1 MATPFT
7 FEIVTPD
14 KMLFVSDEV
23 TYVGFRTLLG
33 GMGVKANHLPV
44 IATLDVAPLKIQLA
58 NGAEEVF
65 AVCGGFLE
73 MQNNKCT
80 VLATIAEPGDDI
92 DAARANAAKER
103 ASARLAGKNE
113 DLDVDRAKYALKKAM
128 MRLRVTEALGKK

>member
-44 IATLDVAPLKIQLA
+44 IVTLDVAPLKIQLA

-103 ASARLAGKNE
+103 ATARLASKNE
-113 DLDVDRAKYALKKAM
+113 DLDVDRAKFALKKAM

>member
-1 MATPFT
+1 MATSFT

-103 ASARLAGKNE
+103 ATARLASKNE
-113 DLDVDRAKYALKKAM
+113 DLDVDRAKFALKKAM

>member
-23 TYVGFRTLLG
+23 TYVGFRTLL
-33 GMGVKANHLPV
+33 GVKANHLPV

-103 ASARLAGKNE
+103 ATARLASKNE
-113 DLDVDRAKYALKKAM
+113 DLDVDRAKFALKKAM

>member
-103 ASARLAGKNE
+103 ATARLASKNE
-113 DLDVDRAKYALKKAM
+113 DLDVDRAKFALKKAM
-128 MRLRVTEALGKK
+128 MRLRVTETLGKK

>member
-1 MATPFT
+1 
-7 FEIVTPD
+7 
-14 KMLFVSDEV
+14 MLFVSDEV

-33 GMGVKANHLPV
+33 GMGIKANHLPV

-80 VLATIAEPGDDI
+80 VLATIAEPGSDI

-103 ASARLAGKNE
+103 ANARLAAKNE

-128 MRLRVTEALGKK
+128 MRLRVTEVLGKK

>member
-33 GMGVKANHLPV
+33 GMGIKANHLPV

-103 ASARLAGKNE
+103 ATARLASKNE
-113 DLDVDRAKYALKKAM
+113 DLDVDRATYALKKAM
-128 MRLRVTEALGKK
+128 MRLRVTEVLGKK

>member
-80 VLATIAEPGDDI
+80 VLATIAEPGGDI

-103 ASARLAGKNE
+103 ANARLAAKNE

-128 MRLRVTEALGKK
+128 MRLRVTETLGKK

>member
-1 MATPFT
+1 
-7 FEIVTPD
+7 
-14 KMLFVSDEV
+14 MLFVSDEV

-92 DAARANAAKER
+92 DAARAAAAKER
-103 ASARLAGKNE
+103 ATTRLAAKNE

>member
-1 MATPFT
+1 
-7 FEIVTPD
+7 
-14 KMLFVSDEV
+14 MLFVSDEV

-103 ASARLAGKNE
+103 ATARLAGKNE